1 MAGESGGMTKA
12 AILAACLVSLAT
24 PAIAAERNLSVTT
37 FNKVRVDG
45 PYKVKVTTGVSPFA
59 RVSGTTAAIDA
70 VLVDQQGQTLII
82 RRNPNTWGG
91 SSSEPRRPV
100 EITVGTADLSGVW
113 VNGAG
118 SLAVD
123 RIKGLSFNLSVQ
135 GSGAAAIANADVD
148 QLTIGI
154 SGAANASIAGKA
166 PKLTAIVRGTSV
178 LDASALAVKDVTVG
192 AEGPAQVRINA
203 SGTAKVDARGVASV
217 EIAGGAA
224 CTVKAE
230 GSAVVTGCR

>member
-1 MAGESGGMTKA
+1 MTKA

-91 SSSEPRRPV
+91 SSSEPRGPV
-100 EITVGTADLSGVW
+100 EITVGTADLSGIW

-135 GSGAAAIANADVD
+135 GSGSAAIGHTDVD

-178 LDASALAVKDVTVG
+178 LDASGLAAKDVTVG

-203 SGTAKVDARGVASV
+203 SGTAKVDARGVASI

-224 CTVKAE
+224 CMVKAE